1 MLVLCS
7 LTYPMQNSAH
17 QIKEKKI
24 FRIGVDASLLSEPVT
39 GIGRYTCE
47 ILSRLIPMGHEWFLY
62 SHRPIMVGSWKFN
75 NVHLRTGNIPKRL
88 LRMLWVQSVMPLQAA
103 RDRVDLFWSPA
114 HRLPSLLPAQIARVV
129 TIHDLVWKHAGE
141 TMRPLS
147 RWLDATLMPE
157 AVRLADRVITV
168 SAHTAEDLIKEIPN
182 AQGKVHSISL
192 GASQLASAT
201 SRESLASLGLDEPY
215 FLFVGTLEPR
225 KNLVRLLEAFSRL
238 PDSLKQRAVLAIA
251 GGLGWGSVNAD
262 MIAEKFGI
270 KDRVRI
276 LGYVSEE
283 QLATLYTHALFL
295 SMPSLYEGFGL
306 PLLEAMSRGTPV
318 LTSNC
323 ASMPEVAGDA
333 GILIDPHDVN
343 SISQGLS
350 ILLGNDMQRNV
361 LACRAMA
368 NAERFSWD
376 RAAEETLQIFNDA
389 ITIKRS
395 RLGK

>member
-1 MLVLCS
+1 
-7 LTYPMQNSAH
+7 MQNSA
-17 QIKEKKI
+17 QQFKRENVY
-24 FRIGVDASLLSEPVT
+24 RIGVDASLLSEPIT
-39 GIGRYTCE
+39 GIGRYTYE
-47 ILSRLIPMGHEWFLY
+47 ILGRLIPMGHEWFLY
-62 SHRPIMVGSWKFN
+62 SHRPLVVGSWKFN

-103 RDRVDLFWSPA
+103 RDRVDLFWSPT
-114 HRLPSLLPAQIARVV
+114 HRLPSLLPARIARVV

-168 SAHTAEDLIKEIPN
+168 SAHTAEDLLKEIPK
-182 AQGKVHSISL
+182 AQGKIHSIPL
-192 GASQLASAT
+192 GVSQLAPAT

-225 KNLVRLLEAFSRL
+225 KNLARLLEAFSRL
-238 PDSLKQRAVLAIA
+238 PSNLKQCAVLAIA
-251 GGLGWGSVNAD
+251 GGPGWGGVDVN

-283 QLATLYTHALFL
+283 QLATLYAHALFL
-295 SMPSLYEGFGL
+295 AMPSLYEGFGL

-323 ASMPEVAGDA
+323 ASMPEVTGDA
-333 GILIDPHDVN
+333 GVLVDPHDAN

-350 ILLGNDMQRNV
+350 MLLGNGMQRNI

-389 ITIKRS
+389 ITARRS